1 MSLVDTSAPDDW
13 DAQAATFDDEPDH
26 GLRDAA
32 VRSAWSDLI
41 LPLVPPAP
49 SDVADIGCGTGSL
62 SLLLAAAGH
71 RVRGLDLS
79 RQMLAAAE
87 RKAQAAGVAVGFD
100 RADAADPPYR
110 AGSFDAVV
118 VRHLLW
124 ALSDK
129 DAAVA
134 RWAGLLRPSG
144 VLLLIEGRWSTGA
157 GVSAAECREV
167 VLRHRDRATVRTL
180 ADPALWGRVVDDERY
195 LVVSSGT
202 EMAA

>member
-1 MSLVDTSAPDDW
+1 MSPVDTPAPDDW
-13 DAQAATFDDEPDH
+13 DVLAATFDDEPDH
-26 GLRDAA
+26 GLRDAV

-79 RQMLAAAE
+79 PQMLAAAR

-100 RADAADPPYR
+100 QADAADPPYR

-157 GVSAAECREV
+157 GVSAAECREI
-167 VLRHRDRATVRTL
+167 VLRHRDRATVRIL
-180 ADPALWGRVVDDERY
+180 ADPTLWGRAVDDERY
-195 LVVSSGT
+195 LVISSGT
-202 EMAA
+202 EMAG